1 MSPGADFPM
10 MSLLVAE
17 LTCCGLLL
25 NTLLLGLCVCP
36 CVSLRVTGGADCAT
50 AHCGRADLADDGP
63 TCTVRLLLV
72 RMAVREGPVKGT
84 MEEQGESEG
93 GRRRE
98 ADVL

>member
-36 CVSLRVTGGADCAT
+36 CEACVSIDYGYALRGAPIAQRPVADERALRKT
-50 AHCGRADLADDGP
+50 AVHVPYG
-63 TCTVRLLLV
+63 
-72 RMAVREGPVKGT
+72 
-84 MEEQGESEG
+84 
-93 GRRRE
+93 
-98 ADVL
+98 